1 MTEST
6 GQSLKANVTRGATWL
21 RGVFMLLFAVIFNIA
36 EIMLGAIVVF
46 QFLNVLVT
54 GTPMPRL
61 VGFGDSLGRFIYQI
75 VRYLTFDTDDR
86 PYPFADWPGA
96 APAAA
101 PAAPAPAKRKPAARK
116 PKAAKED

>member
-1 MTEST
+1 MTDST
-6 GQSLKANVTRGATWL
+6 GQDLKTNVTRGATWL
-21 RGVFMLLFAVIFNIA
+21 RGLFMLLFAVIYYIA
-36 EIMLGAIVVF
+36 VILLAAIVVF

-54 GTPMPRL
+54 AKPMPRL
-61 VGFGDSLGRFIYQI
+61 VAFSESLGRFIYQI

-96 APAAA
+96 APAA
-101 PAAPAPAKRKPAARK
+101 PPPPKRKLPARK

>member
-1 MTEST
+1 MTDSM
-6 GQSLKANVTRGATWL
+6 GQNLKTNVTRGAIWL
-21 RGVFMLLFAVIFNIA
+21 RGLFMLLFAVFFNIA
-36 EIMLGAIVVF
+36 EIILGATVVF

-54 GTPMPRL
+54 AKPMPRL
-61 VGFGDSLGRFIYQI
+61 VDFGESLGRYIYQI

-101 PAAPAPAKRKPAARK
+101 ALPKRKPADRK
-116 PKAAKED
+116 PKAPKED

>member
-6 GQSLKANVTRGATWL
+6 GQNLKTNVTRGATWL
-21 RGVFMLLFAVIFNIA
+21 RGLFMLLFAVIFNIA

-54 GTPMPRL
+54 GKPMPRL
-61 VGFGDSLGRFIYQI
+61 VGFGESLGRFIYQI
-75 VRYLTFDTDDR
+75 VRYLTFDTEDR
-86 PYPFADWPGA
+86 PFPFADWPGA

-101 PAAPAPAKRKPAARK
+101 ALPKRKPPARK

>member
-1 MTEST
+1 MADTT
-6 GQSLKANVTRGATWL
+6 GQDLKTNVTRGAIWL
-21 RGVFMLLFAVIFNIA
+21 RGLFMLLFAVIFNIV

-54 GTPMPRL
+54 AKPMPRL
-61 VGFGDSLGRFIYQI
+61 VGFGESLGRFIYQI

-96 APAAA
+96 APAAL
-101 PAAPAPAKRKPAARK
+101 PPPKRKPAARK

>member
-1 MTEST
+1 MTDST
-6 GQSLKANVTRGATWL
+6 GQDLKTNVTRGATWL
-21 RGVFMLLFAVIFNIA
+21 RGLFMLLFAVAFNIA
-36 EIMLGAIVVF
+36 EFILVAIVVF

-54 GTPMPRL
+54 AKPMPRL
-61 VGFGDSLGRFIYQI
+61 VAFSESLGRFIYQI

-96 APAAA
+96 APAAL
-101 PAAPAPAKRKPAARK
+101 PPPKRKPAARK

>member
-1 MTEST
+1 MTDST
-6 GQSLKANVTRGATWL
+6 GQDLKTNVARGATWL
-21 RGVFMLLFAVIFNIA
+21 RGLFMLLFAVIFNIA

-54 GTPMPRL
+54 AKPMPRL

-96 APAAA
+96 APAA
-101 PAAPAPAKRKPAARK
+101 PPPPKRKLAARK

>member
-6 GQSLKANVTRGATWL
+6 GQDLKTNVTRSATWL
-21 RGVFMLLFAVIFNIA
+21 RGLFMLLFAVIFNIV

-54 GTPMPRL
+54 AKPMPRL
-61 VGFGDSLGRFIYQI
+61 VAFSESLGRFIYQI

-96 APAAA
+96 APAAL
-101 PAAPAPAKRKPAARK
+101 PPPKRKPAARK